1 MPYSNRYAR
10 SYRTSY
16 AAPSNGAW
24 KLRPASEQQVNFTL
38 RLQNEKECEA
48 FTPAALNQMNQG
60 TISELIDQLKAAP
73 RRAQPAAASVVL
85 DFAPMIRIFRHAAEH
100 LKYPKVRLQTPNGTV
115 IILSLAGPRSRHAG
129 GIYVKGEGTYPDAPY
144 YGCIASDGSH
154 AISNPQVLTL
164 LQRFSADPAGVA
176 SEYGRLHGRC
186 CFCNL
191 PLNDERSTAVGYGPV
206 CADHY
211 NLPWGTERTDL
222 AMLAS

>member
-100 LKYPKVRLQTPNGTV
+100 LKYPKVRV
-115 IILSLAGPRSRHAG
+115 
-129 GIYVKGEGTYPDAPY
+129 
-144 YGCIASDGSH
+144 ASTLR
-154 AISNPQVLTL
+154 AKVLTPTRLTTAASL
-164 LQRFSADPAGVA
+164 L
-176 SEYGRLHGRC
+176 
-186 CFCNL
+186 
-191 PLNDERSTAVGYGPV
+191 TAVTLS
-206 CADHY
+206 AI
-211 NLPWGTERTDL
+211 RRF
-222 AMLAS
+222 